1 MITYRWHLCK
11 VSNIICWS
19 ICISFNICSWITI
32 CSYWSCCSCIY
43 WSISSIIL

>member
-32 CSYWSCCSCIY
+32 SSYSVSKCF
-43 WSISSIIL
+43 IIT